1 MSITVVNLTAG
12 VISGT
17 SGFAAVD
24 TAIAVAKGSGFGAI
38 APPTVDAQNIGS
50 IFSDGTSAP
59 ADNLIITAGQAGN
72 PCCACCPNITVGYLD
87 PTVGFIA
94 IGSTTTAVVNGH
106 NLHGFSWGTGS
117 GDVIFILE
125 GHLLQ
130 NIFTSLEIHDSVL
143 GDITFTS
150 AAATWAQSMAPD
162 GITLITV
169 WSWAT
174 AQTFNNAAT
183 YHTSVT

>member
-12 VISGT
+12 VIGGT
-17 SGFAAVD
+17 SGFAAAD
-24 TAIAVAKGSGFGAI
+24 TAIAIAKGGAFGAI
-38 APPTVDAQNIGS
+38 APTTVDAQNIGS
-50 IFSDGTSAP
+50 LFSDGTGSP
-59 ADNLIITAGQAGN
+59 ADNLVIASGQAGN
-72 PCCACCPNITVGYLD
+72 ACCACCPNITVGYLD
-87 PTVGFIA
+87 PTVGFFA
-94 IGSTTTAVVNGH
+94 LGSTTTAIVNGH
-106 NLHGFSWGTGS
+106 NLHGFSWTTGS
-117 GDVIFILE
+117 GDLIFVLE

-130 NIFTSLEIHDSVL
+130 NVFTSLEIHDSFL

-174 AQTFNNAAT
+174 AQPFHNATT
-183 YHTSVT
+183 YHAIVT